1 MVGKSLKIP
10 KGNQKPKGTD
20 ATMAKEKGKTTING
34 LYITTLKAND

>member
-1 MVGKSLKIP
+1 MGNSLKIP

-34 LYITTLKAND
+34 LHITTLKTND